1 MKCIIYCRSVSCGNS
16 KHSSSKDTVSKDS
29 VFIFVLPD
37 RDYFARSIRAR
48 NNERSQSS

>member
-1 MKCIIYCRSVSCGNS
+1 MHNLLQICQLWELKALFIKEHR
-16 KHSSSKDTVSKDS
+16 SKDS